1 MTIDMG
7 ILGNAMGTH
16 GKVKRILMFMMQSR
30 SVSPAERGT
39 GS

>member
-1 MTIDMG
+1 MTIAMG

-16 GKVKRILMFMMQSR
+16 GKVKRTFMFLMHPR
-30 SVSPAERGT
+30 SVSSAERGT